1 MRTMVGYAALAVIGF
16 FMLKVVLGLFGL
28 VLSIAW
34 TLLMW
39 AALGFGIY
47 LLLKL
52 ISPDTARRVREMV
65 KGKPS
70 EPETPAA

>member
-1 MRTMVGYAALAVIGF
+1 MRTMVGYAALAVVGF

-65 KGKPS
+65 KGKPD
-70 EPETPAA
+70 ETTPAA

>member
-1 MRTMVGYAALAVIGF
+1 MVGYAALAVVGF

-39 AALGFGIY
+39 AVLGFGIY

-52 ISPDTARRVREMV
+52 ISPDTARRVREMI
-65 KGKPS
+65 KGKPD
-70 EPETPAA
+70 ETPAA

>member
-65 KGKPS
+65 KGKPD
-70 EPETPAA
+70 ETPAA

>member
-1 MRTMVGYAALAVIGF
+1 MRTMVGYAAVAVIGF

-65 KGKPS
+65 KGKPD
-70 EPETPAA
+70 ETPTA

>member
-1 MRTMVGYAALAVIGF
+1 MRTMVGYAALAVVGF

-65 KGKPS
+65 KGKPD
-70 EPETPAA
+70 ETPTA